1 MDDRRVLIVEDDT
14 AVQRVLVRVF
24 ERAGFD
30 VAAASNGEKALALIS
45 QQHFDVMISDIF
57 MPRMDGRQLCR
68 HLATVGPYLPPYTF
82 IVTSHSEMGERSWVS
97 EFPNIVLVEKPVGPK
112 QLLRLVRQR
121 LATEG
126 ADPSPEAE
134 SKAS

>member
-1 MDDRRVLIVEDDT
+1 MTKKRVLIVEDDT
-14 AVQRVLVRVF
+14 AVQRVLARVF

-30 VAAASNGEKALALIS
+30 VETASNGEKALALIS
-45 QQHFDVMISDIF
+45 QRQFDIMISDIF

-68 HLATVGPYLPPYTF
+68 HLANVGPYFPAYTF
-82 IVTSHSEMGERSWVS
+82 IVTSHSEMGERSWVN

-121 LATEG
+121 LATED
-126 ADPSPEAE
+126 ADPSSEAE